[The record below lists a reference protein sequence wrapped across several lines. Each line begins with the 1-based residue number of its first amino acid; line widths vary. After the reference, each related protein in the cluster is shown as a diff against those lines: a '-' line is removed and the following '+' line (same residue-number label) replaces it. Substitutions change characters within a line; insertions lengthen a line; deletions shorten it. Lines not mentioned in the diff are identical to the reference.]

1 MEEFLK
7 KPVILASS
15 SERRISLLKKSGINF
30 TAVNHKLPAEPHF
43 EEFNGNISVGGFVQN
58 LALMKAKSLLDDY
71 PENWIVGSDTVICC
85 NGTVYGKPENIGE
98 AFNTLKELSGKT
110 HEVYTGISLI
120 NKSKNIYITD
130 CDKTSVK
137 IKPLNC
143 KEIERYLSEYPPF
156 DKAGS
161 YGIQDERGI
170 VESYEGSLENVLGLP
185 VQKLLQLL
193 KKFS

>member
-98 AFNTLKELSGKT
+98 AFNTLKDFYK
-110 HEVYTGISLI
+110 
-120 NKSKNIYITD
+120 
-130 CDKTSVK
+130 
-137 IKPLNC
+137 
-143 KEIERYLSEYPPF
+143 
-156 DKAGS
+156 
-161 YGIQDERGI
+161 RGI
-170 VESYEGSLENVLGLP
+170 KSENPVLSLRGALATKQSNAEIHRTRGPICFARNDIMRDSSVTWSDMLRS
-185 VQKLLQLL
+185 Q
-193 KKFS
+193 